1 MDELDYRA
9 ETCSSPIGDTG
20 DYDSWIELVTP
31 DFNMQCYDP
40 NVELEQVEELSNML
54 NVAKNCNIHDV
65 SNRRELLKGFASKF
79 NDRLDRGDGVAIMD
93 WMIDEYLEAL

>member
-1 MDELDYRA
+1 MENLDYRA
-9 ETCSSPIGDTG
+9 ETCSSPIGETG

-40 NVELEQVEELSNML
+40 DVELEQVEELANML

-65 SNRRELLKGFASKF
+65 SNRRELLFAFIKDWKEEFKDENWDYLDFMAERFLSKQ
-79 NDRLDRGDGVAIMD
+79 
-93 WMIDEYLEAL
+93 